1 MIKSPEKLA
10 DSTFQ
15 FSAPVTVH
23 SPELQQ
29 LFDFIAAGAAE
40 RARLPAAKAQG
51 EDAETAAALA
61 ASLSASKAKLI
72 VDDLAL
78 RSATLLF
85 EVGGASTTKKSANL
99 DRHWRNA
106 RTLSSHNPNPFKAR
120 AIGNYEINGTP
131 PPTKGFF

>member
-1 MIKSPEKLA
+1 MIKTPEKVA

-40 RARLPAAKAQG
+40 CDRLPAAKAQG

-85 EVGGASTTKKSANL
+85 EVGGGNAIKSSPCML
-99 DRHWRNA
+99 RLW
-106 RTLSSHNPNPFKAR
+106 
-120 AIGNYEINGTP
+120 I
-131 PPTKGFF
+131 